1 MEYGELLHSTLI
13 SLQSVFKKNLGLVN
27 VSFQKIIALSIIPPD
42 GIAMS
47 PLSKKLGIDNS
58 TTTRLI
64 NGMESIG
71 WLKREVSNNDKRV
84 IKVFLTEEGNNIQIA
99 LEKKIEA
106 IGDEVEKHID
116 PLTKQDSIE
125 QISSLNWILL
135 KLSLNDK

>member
-13 SLQSVFKKNLGLVN
+13 SLQSVFKKHLGLVN
-27 VSFQKIIALSIIPPD
+27 VSFQKIIALSIIPLD

-58 TTTRLI
+58 TATRLI

-71 WLKREVSNNDKRV
+71 WLRREVSNNDKRV

>member
-1 MEYGELLHSTLI
+1 MEYGELLHSMLI
-13 SLQSVFKKNLGLVN
+13 NLQSVFKKHLGLVN

-84 IKVFLTEEGNNIQIA
+84 IKAFLTEEGNNIQIA

-106 IGDEVEKHID
+106 IGDEIEKHID
-116 PLTKQDSIE
+116 PLIKQDSIE